1 MAKLRFVLLCLLL
14 TCMASATGQAGVW
27 QQRQTANG
35 TVEFTNVPRGG
46 SQLASPSTAAPMAT
60 KATRLASA
68 SRGSGAFWFRERPDG
83 VMEFTNLHPVGSK
96 WKVLFRT
103 GPGKASSVRGATD
116 RIAASDRSVE
126 RFSRF
131 DEHIRD
137 QQMLYGIP
145 PSLARAVIRSESD
158 FDPRVVSSAGAMG
171 LMQLMPGTARDMG
184 VTDPFDP
191 RQNIMGGCRYLQ
203 ILARKFCRTPSS
215 GRPGVL
221 FHCSPEE
228 NIKVIS
234 GYHAGPGAVDK
245 YGGMPPYQTTRE
257 YVATVLARF
266 DRYVTEERSRTGASS
281 EAPWEATP

>member
-1 MAKLRFVLLCLLL
+1 MAKFRVALLCLLL
-14 TCMASATGQAGVW
+14 TCVASASGQAGVW
-27 QQRQTANG
+27 QRQTANG
-35 TVEFTNVPRGG
+35 TVEFTNMPRGG
-46 SQLASPSTAAPMAT
+46 SPMKSPSNLAAYTPPMPVS
-60 KATRLASA
+60 ASS

-83 VMEFTNLHPVGSK
+83 IMEFTNLHPVGSK

-103 GPGKASSVRGATD
+103 GPGKASAVRGATD
-116 RIAASDRSVE
+116 RIAASDRSAE

-221 FHCSPEE
+221 FHCSAEE

-266 DRYVTEERSRTGASS
+266 DRYVTGERARTGSAFD
-281 EAPWEATP
+281 APWEATP

>member
-1 MAKLRFVLLCLLL
+1 MGNLRVVVLATLLSL
-14 TCMASATGQAGVW
+14 IPAASGRAGVSK
-27 QQRQTANG
+27 RQKGDG
-35 TVEFTNVPRGG
+35 TVEFTNGSRG
-46 SQLASPSTAAPMAT
+46 
-60 KATRLASA
+60 
-68 SRGSGAFWFRERPDG
+68 GSGAFWYRERTNG
-83 VMEFTNLHPVGSK
+83 IMEFTNLHPVGSK

-103 GPGKASSVRGATD
+103 GPGKASSVRGTTD
-116 RIAASDRSVE
+116 RIGASDRSAG

-131 DEHIRD
+131 DDHIRD

-158 FDPRVVSSAGAMG
+158 FDPHVVSSAGAMG

-184 VTDPFDP
+184 VTDAFDP

-203 ILARKFCRTPSS
+203 ILARKYCRTPAS

-221 FHCSPEE
+221 FHCSAEE

-266 DRYVTEERSRTGASS
+266 ERNVSDEGAQDLSAFDES
-281 EAPWEATP
+281 QGSL

>member
-1 MAKLRFVLLCLLL
+1 MGNLRVVVLAALFCLIPA
-14 TCMASATGQAGVW
+14 ASGRAGVSK
-27 QQRQTANG
+27 QQKGDG
-35 TVEFTNVPRGG
+35 TVEFSNG
-46 SQLASPSTAAPMAT
+46 SRS
-60 KATRLASA
+60 
-68 SRGSGAFWFRERPDG
+68 GSGAFWYRERTDG
-83 VMEFTNLHPVGSK
+83 IMEFTNLHPVGSK

-103 GPGKASSVRGATD
+103 GPGKASSVRGTTD
-116 RIAASDRSVE
+116 RIGASDRSAA

-131 DEHIRD
+131 DDHIRD

-158 FDPRVVSSAGAMG
+158 FDPHVVSSAGAMG
-171 LMQLMPGTARDMG
+171 LMQLMPGTSRDMG
-184 VTDPFDP
+184 VTDAFDP

-203 ILARKFCRTPSS
+203 ILARKYCRTPAS

-221 FHCSPEE
+221 FHCSAEE

-266 DRYVTEERSRTGASS
+266 ERNINDERAQGLSAFDESQGS
-281 EAPWEATP
+281 P

>member
-1 MAKLRFVLLCLLL
+1 MPV
-14 TCMASATGQAGVW
+14 ASGQAGVW
-27 QQRQTANG
+27 KREKNDG
-35 TVEFTNVPRGG
+35 TVEYTNVPRGG
-46 SQLASPSTAAPMAT
+46 SDRRAANPASPPTPTPARRSTP
-60 KATRLASA
+60 S
-68 SRGSGAFWFRERPDG
+68 GGAFWFRERADG
-83 VMEFTNLHPVGSK
+83 VMEFTNLHPIGSK

-103 GPGKASSVRGATD
+103 GPGKAASMRGETD
-116 RIAASDRSVE
+116 RVRASDRSSE
-126 RFSRF
+126 RFTRY

-137 QQMLYGIP
+137 QQVLYGIP
-145 PSLARAVIRSESD
+145 PSLVRAVIRSESD
-158 FDPRVVSSAGAMG
+158 FDPHVISSAGAMG

-203 ILARKFCRTPSS
+203 ILARKFCRTPAPA
-215 GRPGVL
+215 GQGVL
-221 FHCSPEE
+221 FHCSAEE

-266 DRYVTEERSRTGASS
+266 DRYIGDERAAGVFAADTGPEE
-281 EAPWEATP
+281 TP